1 MTRDIQVNEDTY
13 QRLQDLVTP
22 LFTMDDVIRRL
33 LDNFDNTET
42 EYISPPE
49 ETYTSEEH
57 TTARGTKSE
66 LYRRAILESLYEMGG
81 SGQVDATLRSVEEK
95 LRPHLSVW
103 DYEREKP
110 DSTGEIRWRHA
121 AHTARNGM
129 AHKYGLL
136 KNNSPRGVWEL
147 TPEGI
152 AQAKSMTG

>member
-42 EYISPPE
+42 EYIVLQK

-57 TTARGTKSE
+57 TTVRGTKGE

-81 SGQVDATLRSVEEK
+81 SGRVDATLRSVEEK
-95 LRPHLSVW
+95 LRPHLSAW
-103 DYEREKP
+103 DYERENP

-121 AHTARNGM
+121 AHTARSDM

-136 KNNSPRGVWEL
+136 N
-147 TPEGI
+147 
-152 AQAKSMTG
+152 